1 MIPLIEADI
10 DGERLMMGRRQGGQG
25 QFFYSFDLD
34 QVVPADHLARQI
46 DSVLD
51 LGWVHKELA
60 PYYSHTG
67 RPSIDP
73 VLMIR
78 MLIVGYVFAIRS
90 ERQLCAE
97 VRVNLAYR
105 WFCKLGIEDNIP
117 DHSVFCRARHERF
130 HDSNAL
136 RRVFEAVVATCIA
149 AGLVGGEAFS
159 VDASLIKADVDKK
172 KRVPGDQPIAWPKP
186 EEASRAVREYLAAL
200 DAARSNEKNED
211 GDGEGTSGSDRRS
224 KLPKEVSMTD
234 PQAAW
239 VTRPGVNPFFAYDAN
254 YLIDNK
260 AGIILDAEGTRAN
273 RIAEIAVTRTM
284 LERVGGRFNLWPQRL
299 AGDTVYGAVRLL
311 KWLVD
316 RKITPH
322 VPVWDKSARPDGS
335 FSRADF
341 VFDRERN
348 IYVCPGGAAL
358 TSTGN
363 IDQGHTVYYRAN
375 KNDCSTCSLKPKC
388 TTAVVRKVTR
398 DVDEDVRDQ
407 VRALANTEAF
417 QQSRRERKKVEMR
430 FAHMK
435 RILRLD
441 RLRLRGLSGA
451 RDEVL
456 LTATAQNL
464 RRLVK
469 FICRPPPS
477 AAACPA

>member
-1 MIPLIEADI
+1 
-10 DGERLMMGRRQGGQG
+10 MMGRRENGQG
-25 QFFYSFDLD
+25 QFFYAFDLD
-34 QVVPADHLARQI
+34 EVVPPDHLVRQI
-46 DSVLD
+46 DGVLD
-51 LGWVHKELA
+51 LSWVHKELA

-90 ERQLCAE
+90 ERRLCAE
-97 VRVNLAYR
+97 VQVNLAYR
-105 WFCKLGIEDNIP
+105 WFCGLGIEDKIP

-130 HDSNAL
+130 RESDAL
-136 RRVFEAVVATCIA
+136 RRVFEGVVATCIA

-159 VDASLIKADVDKK
+159 IDASLIKADVDKK
-172 KRVPGDQPIAWPKP
+172 KRVPGDPPIAWPKT
-186 EEASRAVREYLAAL
+186 EETSRAVREYLAAL
-200 DAARSNEKNED
+200 DAARSHEENDD
-211 GDGEGTSGSDRRS
+211 GDSGGLSSGGSRR
-224 KLPKEVSMTD
+224 KPPKEVSLTD
-234 PQAAW
+234 PQATW
-239 VTRPGVNPFFAYDAN
+239 VARPGVDPFFAYDVN

-260 AGIILDAEGTRAN
+260 VGIIVDAEGTRAN
-273 RIAEIAVTRTM
+273 RIVEIAVTQTM
-284 LERVGGRFNLWPQRL
+284 MDRVRRRFDLQPQRL

-322 VPVWDKSARPDGS
+322 IPVWDKSARHDGT
-335 FSRADF
+335 FRRADF
-341 VFDRERN
+341 VFDHERN
-348 IYVCPGGAAL
+348 VYICPGGAEL

-363 IDQGHTVYYRAN
+363 IDQGHIVYYRAN
-375 KNDCSTCSLKPKC
+375 KKDCSACLLKPKC
-388 TTAVVRKVTR
+388 TTAPMRKVTR
-398 DVDEDVRDQ
+398 DVNEDVRDR

-417 QQSRRERKKVEMR
+417 QQSRHERKKVEMR

-469 FICRPPPS
+469 LVCRAPPPL
-477 AAACPA
+477 AVACPA